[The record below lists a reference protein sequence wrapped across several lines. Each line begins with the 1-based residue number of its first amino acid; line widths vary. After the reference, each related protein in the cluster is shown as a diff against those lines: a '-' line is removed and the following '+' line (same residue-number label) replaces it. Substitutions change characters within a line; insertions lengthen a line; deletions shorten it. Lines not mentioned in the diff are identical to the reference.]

1 MENTENKTC
10 YPKQH
15 NHEITGSTSISGCC
29 EYAHNHRFATVTGDA
44 IPCEGS
50 HVTFPEEYH
59 APELAG
65 KEAVFHCHVHEVK
78 FKTDSCNGH
87 HHEFCG
93 TTEKAVDI
101 GCGKHIHLLKGCTSY
116 DANHKHEFIV
126 STDMENP
133 ICK

>member
-15 NHEITGSTSISGCC
+15 NHEITGSTSISGFC

-50 HVTFPEEYH
+50 
-59 APELAG
+59 
-65 KEAVFHCHVHEVK
+65 HVHEVK

>member
-1 MENTENKTC
+1 MTALC
-10 YPKQH
+10 
-15 NHEITGSTSISGCC
+15 SGKICTIFPEKGALNFWKAC
-29 EYAHNHRFATVTGDA
+29 TIALEYSYAHNHRFATVTGDA

-50 HVTFPEEYH
+50 
-59 APELAG
+59 
-65 KEAVFHCHVHEVK
+65 HVHEVK

>member
-1 MENTENKTC
+1 MPTIIDLQLL
-10 YPKQH
+10 PVMP
-15 NHEITGSTSISGCC
+15 
-29 EYAHNHRFATVTGDA
+29 F
-44 IPCEGS
+44 
-50 HVTFPEEYH
+50 HVKAAMF
-59 APELAG
+59 
-65 KEAVFHCHVHEVK
+65 EVK